1 MEKIKTII
9 VDDEPAAVESLKIML
24 ERYCSDL
31 EVVAAT
37 TSVKKAVKLIKEIEP
52 ELVFLDIMM
61 SDGTGFDVLEKIP
74 DRHFEVVFVTA
85 YSHLE
90 IKALKYSAIRFIQ
103 KPLSRDDLVD
113 VVEAIKARKGIVFN
127 PTKRYG
133 VLFDNLKEVLPHRLS
148 LSTKDSYEY
157 LDVDTIVGFQFIDG
171 EVSVFLTDGRSMQVL
186 ESLNHLEDVLD
197 DRKFYRFSKDLL
209 LNLRSIE
216 IVSDCQIYMKG
227 RQAFS
232 VSSARIEEFKRS
244 YGNPPY

>member
-24 ERYCSDL
+24 ERYCGDL

>member
-24 ERYCSDL
+24 ERYCGDL

-148 LSTKDSYEY
+148 LSTNDSYEY
-157 LDVDTIVGFQFIDG
+157 LDVDTIVGFKFADG
-171 EVSVFLTDGRSMQVL
+171 GVTVFLTDGSSMQVL

-197 DRKFYRFSKDLL
+197 DRRFYRFSKDLL

-227 RQAFS
+227 RQVFT
-232 VSSARIEEFKRS
+232 VSSTRVEEFKRS